1 MTRARDL
8 ADGTFANDLTV
19 DTNTLYVDST
29 NNRVGIGT
37 TSPARGLQVAGSHIR
52 VDDGYG
58 LEGSGSTDKFVINN
72 NFLTMFTASSE
83 RVRIDSSGNVGI
95 GTSSPES
102 AFPLT
107 VYGTN
112 GGVAYKN
119 STSTSVLAQSSN
131 HLYLDITRAG
141 TAGDF
146 IVRNGTSLTERLR
159 LDTSGNVGIGEAAP
173 DTMLHLKDTTANDG
187 PVIRIEG
194 HGQNA
199 ADQLIGG
206 IEWKN
211 GDGSADGPTVTGAV
225 RHYSG
230 NSTGSGGYTTFHT
243 HDGSEGG
250 EGSDAP
256 ERMRIDKS
264 GNLLV
269 RSEGGSGVNID
280 VRQGSAKAWTCH
292 NVSGSIQNSY
302 NISSVGD
309 DGVGR
314 FSININNNMQNANYT
329 VSHSPE
335 DSTAA
340 SNARGFYGIRNV
352 NSGEFETD
360 QRNDGGSE
368 VDPDQSQD
376 SVHGDL
382 A

>member
-1 MTRARDL
+1 MSEVRTDSLVNQSGDNDSGIDL
-8 ADGTFANDLTV
+8 
-19 DTNTLYVDST
+19 ST
-29 NNRVGIGT
+29 NDVVAIKTANSEALRV
-37 TSPARGLQVAGSHIR
+37 
-52 VDDGYG
+52 
-58 LEGSGSTDKFVINN
+58 
-72 NFLTMFTASSE
+72 
-83 RVRIDSSGNVGI
+83 DSSGNVGI